1 MPTVLRATFLK
12 DTGIISEEQE
22 HPSTS
27 GSADQRG
34 GRAKEEKEEE
44 GGGTGYNFRRANNT
58 TIRTLAG

>member
-1 MPTVLRATFLK
+1 MPTVLCATFLK

-34 GRAKEEKEEE
+34 GRAKEEKE
-44 GGGTGYNFRRANNT
+44 GGGGYRLQFQE
-58 TIRTLAG
+58 GK